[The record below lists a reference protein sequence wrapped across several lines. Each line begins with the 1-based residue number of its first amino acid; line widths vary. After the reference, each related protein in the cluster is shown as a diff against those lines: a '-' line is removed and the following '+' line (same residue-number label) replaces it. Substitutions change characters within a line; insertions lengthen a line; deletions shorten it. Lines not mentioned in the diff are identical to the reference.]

1 MALMPDY
8 RAFLPVCLLLG
19 ALFCAPPTLADA
31 PAAPAAPD
39 VVQAQ
44 RLVLRHAVP
53 GEIVKALHWDQR
65 ASLPPGVTDI
75 TSLPIS
81 SSLLVQ
87 ATPAGL
93 VEVQELVKLL
103 DIAPRPV
110 QIRMALARATEAD
123 LKASGIDFVLFPYPA
138 APRTR
143 AGYATGKDVARFAEA
158 LQRRGAIVQSS
169 GVFTFNNKEA
179 NLSLSGGQAIPA
191 LPNVETFSFAATPR
205 VNSDDTLTL
214 ALRPK
219 MSWRAAGKTAPL
231 GLLARNQ
238 SWDLETLRTLRS
250 GDTLV
255 ISNLFPGATGVKGD
269 QLLLFVTPT
278 LMPGEDGPA
287 TPVK

>member
-19 ALFCAPPTLADA
+19 ALFCAPPTRADT
-31 PAAPAAPD
+31 PAAPGA
-39 VVQAQ
+39 VQAQ
-44 RLVLRHAVP
+44 RLVLRHVVP
-53 GEIVKALHWDQR
+53 EEIVKALHWDQR
-65 ASLPPGVTDI
+65 AHLPPGVTDI
-75 TSLPIS
+75 TSLPVS

-93 VEVQELVKLL
+93 AEVRELVKLL

-110 QIRMALARATEAD
+110 QIRMALARVTEAD
-123 LKASGIDFVLFPYPA
+123 LKASGIDFALFSFPA

-143 AGYATGKDVARFAEA
+143 TGYAAGKDVARFAEA
-158 LQRRGAIVQSS
+158 LQRRGAVVQSS
-169 GVFTFNNKEA
+169 GIFTFNNKEA
-179 NLSLSGGQAIPA
+179 NLSLSGGQPIPA
-191 LPNVETFSFAATPR
+191 LPNVETFSFAVTPR

-214 ALRPK
+214 ALCPK
-219 MSWRAAGKTAPL
+219 MSWRAVGKANPP

-255 ISNLFPGATGVKGD
+255 ITNLFVGATGVKGD

-278 LMPGEDGPA
+278 LMPGEDGPP

>member
-19 ALFCAPPTLADA
+19 TLFCASPTLA
-31 PAAPAAPD
+31 AAPVAPD
-39 VVQAQ
+39 AVQAQ

-53 GEIVKALHWDQR
+53 EEIIKALHWDQR
-65 ASLPPGVTDI
+65 ANLPLGVTDI

-81 SSLLVQ
+81 NSLLVQ
-87 ATPAGL
+87 ATPTGL

-123 LKASGIDFVLFPYPA
+123 LKASGIDFALMSYPA
-138 APRTR
+138 APRAWT
-143 AGYATGKDVARFAEA
+143 GYATGKDVARFAEV
-158 LQRRGAIVQSS
+158 LQRRGAVVQSS
-169 GVFTFNNKEA
+169 GVFTFSNKEA

-191 LPNVETFSFAATPR
+191 LPNVKTFSFAATPR

-219 MSWRAAGKTAPL
+219 MSWRAVGKANPP

-238 SWDLETLRTLRS
+238 SWDLQTLRTLRS

-255 ISNLFPGATGVKGD
+255 ITNLFPGATGVKGT

-278 LMPGEDGPA
+278 LMPGADGPA
-287 TPVK
+287 MLVK